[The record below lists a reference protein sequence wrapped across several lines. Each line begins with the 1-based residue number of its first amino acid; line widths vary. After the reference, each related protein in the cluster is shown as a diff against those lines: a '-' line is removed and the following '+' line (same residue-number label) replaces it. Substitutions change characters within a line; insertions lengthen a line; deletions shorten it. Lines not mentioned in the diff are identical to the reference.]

1 MIKNVYFGLNIELV
15 KNSDIGVKRYNCM
28 WKLWLLLKVLIIIFI
43 IFFMYYSDKNIV
55 NQEK

>member
-55 NQEK
+55 N